1 MREFGK
7 VIADP
12 GFLVAAI
19 EGGTRPWA
27 EPTEIVP
34 VPTPEEMQN
43 WYPDEAPEKCRF
55 HWIVDART
63 GAHTAIELT
72 LDEYRARHVA
82 KAVQRNAYVLRKR
95 EEARKARRAAILER
109 LIDAAEAQDASA
121 ADR

>member
-1 MREFGK
+1 
-7 VIADP
+7 
-12 GFLVAAI
+12 
-19 EGGTRPWA
+19 
-27 EPTEIVP
+27 
-34 VPTPEEMQN
+34 
-43 WYPDEAPEKCRF
+43 
-55 HWIVDART
+55 
-63 GAHTAIELT
+63 LT